1 MKIYLDNCCYN
12 RPFDDQKQIKIQLE
26 TIAKL
31 HIQNKIKIGVYDL
44 VWSYVLDYENKNN
57 PYDDKKFQISDWRF
71 IATENI
77 SEENEEII
85 LTAERLQAEKNFKT
99 YDALHISC
107 AIFAKCDYFI
117 TVDKKLLNTPVD
129 EIKIVSPI
137 NFLQEV
143 E

>member
-31 HIQNKIKIGVYDL
+31 HIQNKI
-44 VWSYVLDYENKNN
+44 NN

-107 AIFAKCDYFI
+107 AIFANCDYFI
-117 TVDKKLLNTPVD
+117 TVDKKLLNTPVE